1 MKYSYDYFDKLGD
14 PDEQFIKDFIKDL
27 KDLKILY
34 DEKDKIDDIEDIDS
48 LMEYIK
54 GKMHVK
60 GKMQADLEEIKII
73 TENESQQFKFIFPEI
88 YNEST
93 VKWKNDD
100 SIRKLINHCIN
111 KNKKKE
117 YKYMLVI
124 SHLLPILVE
133 NSYKNL
139 IDELVTELTYTK
151 VPEEW
156 YQEEGSNKIQKK
168 ESYLSIREELWGYR
182 FPRHKVRPLHSSIFD
197 RIEKVPRHQVTL
209 CYVPL
214 PGLCTFPNYK
224 DNNILFPRGA
234 SPFVKLVMSNS
245 DELLDEKHASS
256 KIFESPFFHAIVKF
270 KWHIHGRIIFI
281 IVLLIYLAFFL
292 LFVTSITLDF
302 NKDKAIVDAIKN
314 YTNKITIEATKSYIT
329 VITATIGSETNSMIN
344 NVTIAET
351 VKSNIGVITA
361 AISKASVEVNRDKLH
376 IITLAINNA
385 AIEVIT
391 SEEINQT
398 IINLAINDATIAEIN
413 SNYVTEINKS
423 ISNIDITTLNE
434 TINSTGG
441 RLIMIVCLI
450 LVAMAILLLIRHT
463 IIVVKNGFGKKIFTA
478 PSTYVLIASAIVIVI
493 TGFMELKF
501 LDYGSNI
508 RVQFQAVSIFLLWI
522 CFIGLLCLFK
532 KIGVFIII
540 IMHICRRTLWLVF
553 LLCIF
558 IFGIAHSMLVATSM
572 SPPEFDDE
580 KNSPKENTFD
590 GYGISIY
597 NIWIGFINAGFDY
610 LDPWIKSPY
619 MILTNI
625 LFTFFTSIIIMNL
638 FIAFVNNIY
647 EETRERAYTEWTV
660 IRARVLV
667 FLELAVSFPQEK
679 FFLSFLIA
687 HFGRDDKGCFPPTIL
702 YEVPTQKVEEWFKS
716 KQSSN
721 ETSTTNE
728 ESSTNVQ

>member
-1 MKYSYDYFDKLGD
+1 MNMKYSYDYFDKLGD

-532 KIGVFIII
+532 KIGVFIISKYLEQYPLTV

-590 GYGISIY
+590 GYV
-597 NIWIGFINAGFDY
+597 
-610 LDPWIKSPY
+610 
-619 MILTNI
+619 
-625 LFTFFTSIIIMNL
+625 
-638 FIAFVNNIY
+638 AFVNNIY

>member
-1 MKYSYDYFDKLGD
+1 
-14 PDEQFIKDFIKDL
+14 
-27 KDLKILY
+27 
-34 DEKDKIDDIEDIDS
+34 
-48 LMEYIK
+48 
-54 GKMHVK
+54 
-60 GKMQADLEEIKII
+60 
-73 TENESQQFKFIFPEI
+73 
-88 YNEST
+88 
-93 VKWKNDD
+93 
-100 SIRKLINHCIN
+100 
-111 KNKKKE
+111 
-117 YKYMLVI
+117 MLVI

-156 YQEEGSNKIQKK
+156 YQEEGKLK
-168 ESYLSIREELWGYR
+168 
-182 FPRHKVRPLHSSIFD
+182 
-197 RIEKVPRHQVTL
+197 KVPRHQVTL

-361 AISKASVEVNRDKLH
+361 AISKASIDVNRDKSH

-590 GYGISIY
+590 GYV
-597 NIWIGFINAGFDY
+597 
-610 LDPWIKSPY
+610 
-619 MILTNI
+619 
-625 LFTFFTSIIIMNL
+625 
-638 FIAFVNNIY
+638 AFVNNIY

-679 FFLSFLIA
+679 FFLSFLLLILVA
-687 HFGRDDKGCFPPTIL
+687 MIIPT
-702 YEVPTQKVEEWFKS
+702 EKVEEWFKS

>member
-1 MKYSYDYFDKLGD
+1 MNMKYSYDYFDKLGD

-302 NKDKAIVDAIKN
+302 NRDKAIVDAIKN

-361 AISKASVEVNRDKLH
+361 AISKASIEVNRDKLH

-434 TINSTGG
+434 TINSTG
-441 RLIMIVCLI
+441 
-450 LVAMAILLLIRHT
+450 
-463 IIVVKNGFGKKIFTA
+463 VVKNGFGKKIFTA

-580 KNSPKENTFD
+580 KNLPKENTFD
-590 GYGISIY
+590 GYV
-597 NIWIGFINAGFDY
+597 
-610 LDPWIKSPY
+610 
-619 MILTNI
+619 
-625 LFTFFTSIIIMNL
+625 
-638 FIAFVNNIY
+638 AFVNNVY

>member
-1 MKYSYDYFDKLGD
+1 MSMKYSYDYFDKLGD

-34 DEKDKIDDIEDIDS
+34 DEKDKIVDDIEDIDS

-54 GKMHVK
+54 GKMYVK

-100 SIRKLINHCIN
+100 SIRKLINHCIK
-111 KNKKKE
+111 KNKQKE

-156 YQEEGSNKIQKK
+156 YQEEGSKKIHKK

-197 RIEKVPRHQVTL
+197 RFEKVPRHQVTL

-224 DNNILFPRGA
+224 DNNILFPCGT
-234 SPFVKLVMSNS
+234 SPFVKIVMSSN
-245 DELLDEKHASS
+245 DELFDEKHASF

-292 LFVTSITLDF
+292 LFVTSIALDF
-302 NKDKAIVDAIKN
+302 NKDKAVVDAIKN
-314 YTNKITIEATKSYIT
+314 YTKKITIEATKSYIT
-329 VITATIGSETNSMIN
+329 VITATIGSETNSTIN

-361 AISKASVEVNRDKLH
+361 AISRASIDVNRDKLD

-398 IINLAINDATIAEIN
+398 IINLAINNATIAEIN

-478 PSTYVLIASAIVIVI
+478 PSTYVLISSAIFIVI

-508 RVQFQAVSIFLLWI
+508 RIQFQAVSIFLLWI

-532 KIGVFIII
+532 KIGVFIISKYLEQYPL
-540 IMHICRRTLWLVF
+540 TVF

-558 IFGIAHSMLVATSM
+558 IFGIANSMLIATSM
-572 SPPEFDDE
+572 NPTEFDDE
-580 KNSPKENTFD
+580 KNSPKESTFD
-590 GYGISIY
+590 GYV
-597 NIWIGFINAGFDY
+597 
-610 LDPWIKSPY
+610 
-619 MILTNI
+619 
-625 LFTFFTSIIIMNL
+625 
-638 FIAFVNNIY
+638 AFVNNVY

-667 FLELAVSFPQEK
+667 FLELAVSLPQEK

-702 YEVPTQKVEEWFKS
+702 YEVPTEKVEEWFKS

-728 ESSTNVQ
+728 EISTNVQ